1 MFLVYHLIQMMWSQ
15 KVDQHFRSL
24 KAFGEA
30 YGNCEL
36 LLSCNRG
43 GGQMEGSNGHKRRKE
58 SPSSFLLDFTDYI
71 TMCMLQKENPAW
83 PGDKLYLQQWLHCTR
98 RVQIR
103 LWMDTRK
110 GLHAVKVS
118 SRHSLTYQF
127 CILVTGEV
135 TCYEDLTEYSYFRTL
150 LLKSMTI
157 AVAEQEGHHMEA
169 CMAVTCY
176 LHAQ

>member
-1 MFLVYHLIQMMWSQ
+1 
-15 KVDQHFRSL
+15 
-24 KAFGEA
+24 
-30 YGNCEL
+30 
-36 LLSCNRG
+36 
-43 GGQMEGSNGHKRRKE
+43 
-58 SPSSFLLDFTDYI
+58 
-71 TMCMLQKENPAW
+71 
-83 PGDKLYLQQWLHCTR
+83 
-98 RVQIR
+98 
-103 LWMDTRK
+103 MDTRK